1 LIESLLLC
9 LVLILDDLLCLFS
22 WLAQIFGYAGINLS
36 SATLGTAMLNLIP
49 GLTFILAVAFR
60 LTSPLDFAYSLNLIS
75 MNYDE
80 LLK

>member
-1 LIESLLLC
+1 
-9 LVLILDDLLCLFS
+9 
-22 WLAQIFGYAGINLS
+22 LS

-60 LTSPLDFAYSLNLIS
+60 LTFPLDFTYSLNLIS